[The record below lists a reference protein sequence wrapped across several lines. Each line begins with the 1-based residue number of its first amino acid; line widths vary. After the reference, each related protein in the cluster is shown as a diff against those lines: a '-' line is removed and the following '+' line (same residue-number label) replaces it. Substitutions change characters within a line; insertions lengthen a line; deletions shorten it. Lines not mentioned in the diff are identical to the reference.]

1 MVIAVNTRLLLKNK
15 LQGIGWFSYESLK
28 RITQDHPEHTFH
40 FFFDR
45 PFDQEFVFG
54 ENVIPHVLFPQARHP
69 FLYFLFFE
77 FAVTQALK
85 TIKADLFLSPD
96 GYLSL
101 RTDVP
106 SIQVIHDLNFEH
118 NPEFVPFFER
128 KFYRY
133 FFPRY
138 ARKAARIAT
147 VSSFSK
153 QDIIDVYGIAENKI
167 DVVYNGA
174 GKQFQ
179 PLSDIEQVEI
189 RNEISGGV
197 PYFLYVGAFHHRKNM
212 HGMVNAFSKFKRLTQ
227 SKVKFVFVGEK
238 LFGDPAFAKAYETCE
253 FKNDFIFTGRLAS
266 EKLPKVIAS
275 AQTMVYVP
283 FFEGFG
289 IPPLEAMQS
298 GTPVICSN
306 VSSLPEVVGNAALTV
321 NPKDC
326 DEIVSALS
334 RMDSDPE
341 LRENFKRLGLEQAK
355 KFSWEKTARA
365 LYNSIEKVLNG

>member
-1 MVIAVNTRLLLKNK
+1 LVIAVNTRLLLKNK